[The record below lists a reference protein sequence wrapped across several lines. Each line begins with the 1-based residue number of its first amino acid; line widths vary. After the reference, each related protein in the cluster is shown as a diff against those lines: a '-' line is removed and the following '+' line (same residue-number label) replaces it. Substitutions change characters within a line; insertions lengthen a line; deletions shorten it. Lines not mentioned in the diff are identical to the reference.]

1 MKCDS
6 KWRWLLIAA
15 LLSIPLA
22 AAPLAHATPAK
33 FTVEYCDSA
42 LPGGNPPGISPPTE
56 APGWGLV
63 QTCASPG
70 GVLGIS
76 IVGAVTGPLASSMIV
91 QIPATPGG
99 HIEDETI
106 SGYVWDLHEESSIFT
121 HGWPL
126 KGGGDTAR
134 KFILSG
140 PPLGPGFSF
149 TPGSFDITGACY
161 PCNVG
166 GTIAAHYIAVTQ
178 VDPIPPVIPK
188 VGGSLLSGEVLRGHQ
203 SVTALAGD
211 TGGGVSRVDALV
223 NGLPAAPSVPGAC
236 AVAWVSNSSYQGLA
250 ATSPS
255 PCPAWMPAS
264 FILDTAAPPFHAG
277 DNTVRVCASD
287 LSTEGSPNSVC
298 SPVKTVSVNN
308 TCVESEVPGGQVL
321 SAGFAATNSE
331 TITTPYGQPAEVKG
345 GLVNNAGDPIAGA
358 TICVQA
364 QTEGDPGGPAPIAT
378 ATTDANGQFSYQ
390 LPAGPNRS
398 LLVGYRHDA
407 FQVGRTIS
415 YASHTK
421 PTLRLSRGRVHA
433 GGHVKITGALPG
445 PSASGRVVVLQASAL
460 HGRRWLTFR
469 RATTGPRGG
478 FRATYRFGSTS
489 STITYRIRAVVP
501 RQSGYPYA
509 AGHSRPARVKV
520 RARKHRRPNRSR
532 QEKGEARRE
541 RRGDTELVRDRG
553 KMSQRIG
560 NQAQADDKPRRTR

>member
-1 MKCDS
+1 MNNIEVATFES
-6 KWRWLLIAA
+6 RLLRLGLGVILTAFGICFAIATSA
-15 LLSIPLA
+15 H
-22 AAPLAHATPAK
+22 AAPAT

-42 LPGGNPPGISPPTE
+42 LPGGNPPAISPPAQ
-56 APGWGLV
+56 APGWGVV
-63 QTCASPG
+63 QTCSSLG

-76 IVGAVTGPLASSMIV
+76 IVGPVTEKLASSMIV
-91 QIPATPGG
+91 EIPATPGG
-99 HIEDETI
+99 RIEDETI
-106 SGYVWDLHEESSIFT
+106 TGYVSDLHPESHIFT
-121 HGWPL
+121 AGWPL
-126 KGGGDTAR
+126 NGGGEIAR

-140 PPLGPGFSF
+140 PPLGPGFAF

-178 VDPIPPVIPK
+178 VDPIPPVIAK
-188 VGGSLLSGEVLRGHQ
+188 VDGSLLSGEVLRGHQ
-203 SVTALAGD
+203 SLSVLAGD
-211 TGGGVSRVDALV
+211 TGGGVSRVEVLV
-223 NGLPAAPSVPGAC
+223 NGLPAAPAVPGAC
-236 AVAWVSNSSYQGLA
+236 AIARVANSSYRGLA

-264 FILDTAAPPFHAG
+264 FVLDTAAPPFQDG
-277 DNTVRVCASD
+277 DNTVEVCASD
-287 LSTEGSPNSVC
+287 LATTGSPNTVC
-298 SPVKTVSVNN
+298 SPAQTVKVDN

-321 SAGFAATNSE
+321 SADFAATNSE
-331 TITTPYGQPAEVKG
+331 TITTPYGEAAEVTG
-345 GLVNNAGDPIAGA
+345 DLINNAGDPISGA

-390 LPAGPNRS
+390 LPAGPNRR

-421 PTLRLSRGRVHA
+421 PTLRLSRGRVHE
-433 GGHVKITGALPG
+433 GHRIRITGSLPG
-445 PSASGRVVVLQASAL
+445 PAASGRVVVLQASAL

-469 RATTGPRGG
+469 RATTGARGG

-489 STITYRIRAVVP
+489 STITYKIRAVVP

-509 AGHSRPARVKV
+509 AGHSKPARVKV
-520 RARKHRRPNRSR
+520 RTGGKHQRRHR
-532 QEKGEARRE
+532 
-541 RRGDTELVRDRG
+541 
-553 KMSQRIG
+553 
-560 NQAQADDKPRRTR
+560 AQKKRPHNKPR

>member
-1 MKCDS
+1 MKLHS
-6 KWRWLLIAA
+6 KCRWLLVGA
-15 LLSIPLA
+15 LLGVCLWIPTS
-22 AAPLAHATPAK
+22 AHAAPAK

-42 LPGGNPPGISPPTE
+42 LPGGNPPEISPPTE

-91 QIPATPGG
+91 KVPATPGG
-99 HIEDETI
+99 RIEDETI

-121 HGWPL
+121 RGWPL
-126 KGGGDTAR
+126 RGGGDTAR

-140 PPLGPGFSF
+140 PPLGPGFAF
-149 TPGSFDITGACY
+149 TPGSFSITGACY

-166 GTIAAHYIAVTQ
+166 GIIAAHYIAVTQ

-188 VGGSLLSGEVLRGHQ
+188 VEGSLLSGGVLRGHQ
-203 SVTALAGD
+203 IVTALAGD
-211 TGGGVSRVDALV
+211 TGGGVSRVDVLV

-250 ATSPS
+250 AISPS

-264 FILDTAAPPFHAG
+264 FILNTAAPPFHAG
-277 DNTVRVCASD
+277 DNTVQVCASD
-287 LSTEGSPNSVC
+287 LSTEGSPNTVC

-308 TCVESEVPGGQVL
+308 TCIESEVPGGQVL
-321 SAGFAATNSE
+321 SANFAATNSE

-345 GLVNNAGDPIAGA
+345 GLVNNAGDPISGA

-378 ATTDANGQFSYQ
+378 ATTDANGRFSYQ
-390 LPAGPNRS
+390 VPAGPNRS
-398 LLVGYRHDA
+398 LLIGYRHDA
-407 FQVGRTIS
+407 FQVARTIS

-421 PTLRLSRGRVHA
+421 PTLELSRGRVHE
-433 GGHVKITGALPG
+433 GDRIGITGSLPG
-445 PSASGRVVVLQASAL
+445 PNAAGRVVVLQASAL

-469 RATTGPRGG
+469 RATTGSRGG

-489 STITYRIRAVVP
+489 STITYKLRAVVP
-501 RQSGYPYA
+501 QQSGYPYA
-509 AGHSRPARVKV
+509 AGHSKPALVKV
-520 RARKHRRPNRSR
+520 RADGKRHRPHRSH
-532 QEKGEARRE
+532 KKSDGARSE
-541 RRGDTELVRDRG
+541 GAATT
-553 KMSQRIG
+553 
-560 NQAQADDKPRRTR
+560 N